1 MTAKSTLIELSK
13 RLSDIESLIGHVD
26 KDVAGDRNSEMTLET
41 RGHNIRKFLNTFGEF
56 FENGKFEDLS
66 ASIIHNLNTHTP
78 RTIQRKSSMIF

>member
-1 MTAKSTLIELSK
+1 MTTKSTLIELSK
-13 RLSDIESLIGHVD
+13 RLSDIESLLGHVD
-26 KDVAGDRNSEMTLET
+26 KDVADDSEMTLET